1 MSTHN
6 IIEIIEKIRK
16 RPALFLGS
24 ESITALWH
32 FLNGYHMAEY
42 DNDIVSE
49 PQKKL
54 FPLDFYFMHSYVEFL
69 LHRSGVSGWCSN
81 ILEACGG
88 NEKAA
93 FNKFFEIYDD
103 FVSIGMKGYWKAE
116 LTESNIEYNNSM
128 IKVHCCK
135 NGKMEPIYRDP
146 KAVYVIEL
154 SIPAYILVVET
165 EVNVRITEC
174 FFNCAD
180 EAKGIGFS
188 KAGAERYFGEIRQW
202 KEFVCGNIEFNKNI
216 ERG

>member
-6 IIEIIEKIRK
+6 IIEKIRK
-16 RPALFLGS
+16 RPGIYLGS

-32 FLNGYHMAEY
+32 FLNGYHAAEC
-42 DNDIVSE
+42 DNGIVGE
-49 PQKKL
+49 PRKKL

-69 LHRSGVSGWCSN
+69 LHRSGAAGWCGN
-81 ILEACGG
+81 ILKACGG

-128 IKVHCCK
+128 IKTHSLR
-135 NGKMEPIYRDP
+135 NGKKEPIFRDP

-165 EVNVRITEC
+165 ENVISTIRC
-174 FFNCAD
+174 FFNSAD
-180 EAKGIGFS
+180 EAKS
-188 KAGAERYFGEIRQW
+188 EAGAEVYFGEIRQW
-202 KEFVCGNIEFNKNI
+202 KEFVYGNIEFNKNI
-216 ERG
+216 E